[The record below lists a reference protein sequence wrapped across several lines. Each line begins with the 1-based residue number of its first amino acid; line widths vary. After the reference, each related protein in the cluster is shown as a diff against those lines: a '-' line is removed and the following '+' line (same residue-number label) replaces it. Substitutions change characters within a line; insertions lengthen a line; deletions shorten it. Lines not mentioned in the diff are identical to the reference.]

1 MSNEKREKLILLGH
15 SGSGKDFLRRSL
27 VKLGLRYSPK
37 FTTRPKRKLE
47 EEGIDYNFIT
57 IKDFENLKS
66 DGQVKVFQEFLISGE
81 IWTYGISKNNWEQ
94 NQLFIMTR
102 HELEQVDLEERKNCF
117 VVFLNIDVE
126 TRKKRLLKRNDQN
139 DSIDRRIKADE
150 EDFKDFRDYDLSIT
164 DPEFESEWIY
174 DIMN

>member
-1 MSNEKREKLILLGH
+1 
-15 SGSGKDFLRRSL
+15 
-27 VKLGLRYSPK
+27 
-37 FTTRPKRKLE
+37 
-47 EEGIDYNFIT
+47 
-57 IKDFENLKS
+57 
-66 DGQVKVFQEFLISGE
+66 
-81 IWTYGISKNNWEQ
+81 
-94 NQLFIMTR
+94 MTR
-102 HELEQVDLEERKNCF
+102 HELEQIDLEERKNCF
-117 VVFLNIDVE
+117 VVFLNIDIE